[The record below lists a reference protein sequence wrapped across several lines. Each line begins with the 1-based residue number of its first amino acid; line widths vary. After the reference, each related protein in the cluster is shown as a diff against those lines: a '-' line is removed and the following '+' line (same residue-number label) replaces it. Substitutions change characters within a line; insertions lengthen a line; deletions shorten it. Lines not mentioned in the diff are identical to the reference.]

1 MIQESFVYVLCRML
15 LSAKSGKQSIPPSS
29 AAAGAAEA
37 AGAAGAAEIKEL
49 SVRRYIV
56 LW

>member
-37 AGAAGAAEIKEL
+37 ADDAEIKQF
-49 SVRRYIV
+49 SVRGCIV

>member
-1 MIQESFVYVLCRML
+1 MIQESFVYVLCRVL

-29 AAAGAAEA
+29 AAAEA